1 MCIDGGSW
9 LHALRLIS
17 PVLWCVGVRHQVGH
31 PVSCCFNSY
40 MCLSL
45 IKVRFFSRAMFA
57 TLDTSK
63 FFIFPSKAPKHFP
76 QINKKKN
83 WPTKWDFLHKL
94 ETFPSFQAVF
104 FSKLSC
110 LWRFLLQKIW
120 KEKVL
125 DAYWVSSFF
134 SWISLSSSKNKAV
147 QDGSKQKKRRLY
159 KFSWLWP
166 HCSQFPYLPSVITAE
181 EGDLNDDEFSL
192 TALILTLYPCVSL
205 FPHI

>member
-1 MCIDGGSW
+1 MCIAGGSW

-31 PVSCCFNSY
+31 PVSYCFNSY

-57 TLDTSK
+57 LDTSK

-76 QINKKKN
+76 KINKKKLAHHVGFSAQTGDLSLL
-83 WPTKWDFLHKL
+83 PGCLL
-94 ETFPSFQAVF
+94 FQ
-104 FSKLSC
+104 SC

-125 DAYWVSSFF
+125 DAYWVSNFF

-147 QDGSKQKKRRLY
+147 QDGSKQKKKKTLQI
-159 KFSWLWP
+159 F
-166 HCSQFPYLPSVITAE
+166 
-181 EGDLNDDEFSL
+181 
-192 TALILTLYPCVSL
+192 LTLTTFFTVSR
-205 FPHI
+205 FSFSHHCRF